1 MHIISG
7 RGDDAVGGK
16 TSGNGNGKFSART
29 KINRMTDRSTN
40 RTTGELDVEPL
51 KLLELTRVPVV
62 TCHREGCYGK
72 PSDVDSWR
80 SLNS

>member
-1 MHIISG
+1 MILFSHIKTWTA
-7 RGDDAVGGK
+7 RFDDDHYDLGTGGNSILIRK
-16 TSGNGNGKFSART
+16 
-29 KINRMTDRSTN
+29 RSTN

-72 PSDVDSWR
+72 PPDVDSWR